1 MYRGGPTQRGAV
13 LPFVALSLTV
23 LTGFA
28 GMAVDV
34 GFWSYRQQQQQTAT
48 DAAAL
53 GGAQELARTSC
64 SDSTGATG
72 DATVDA
78 TKNGIA
84 ASAVHPNSPPASGLF
99 AGNPCAITVQIS
111 TTNNAAFFA
120 RLFGFPNM
128 PETTQATA
136 QATTSGAGCI
146 YLLSTVSQSNTNGAG
161 LTAPNCAVLINDTTN
176 FHGSTVTSPMIGYAG
191 AAPNE
196 NGATFTTA
204 TPAPMLPVEDPCPE
218 IAGCYYLANNPPS
231 FSCGSYTGSS
241 GTTPTLVPPG
251 CYNSLTLNGANVTL
265 HGIYVLNGSSNFNM
279 STITGTDVTIYVTA
293 GATPPNFNK
302 ANISI
307 SAPSSGNYDG
317 VLYYQVP
324 ANLNS
329 PNFNSVN
336 ASYSGLIYAPTSTM
350 VNYNNNAA
358 SYTLLVLGSANF
370 NGSTSF
376 DFNAP
381 GGNQSLVYKAVVA
394 Q

>member
-1 MYRGGPTQRGAV
+1 MHRGYFHQRGAV

-34 GFWSYRQQQQQTAT
+34 GFWSYRQQEQQTAT

-64 SDSTGATG
+64 NDATGAKA
-72 DATVDA
+72 DAKVDGG
-78 TKNGIA
+78 KNGIDT
-84 ASAVHPNSPPASGLF
+84 SNVQPVSPPASGVF

-120 RLFGFPNM
+120 RIFGFPNM

-136 QATTSGAGCI
+136 QASTSGSGCI
-146 YLLSTVSQSNTNGAG
+146 YLLSTISQSNTNGAG
-161 LTAPNCAVLINDTTN
+161 ITAPNCAVLINDTTN

-191 AAPNE
+191 SAPNE
-196 NGATFTTA
+196 NSATFTEA

-218 IAGCYYLANNPPS
+218 IAGCYFLANNPPS
-231 FSCGSYTGSS
+231 FTCGNYSS
-241 GTTPTLVPPG
+241 SSPTPTALPPG
-251 CYNSLTLNGANVTL
+251 CYNNLTLNGANVTMS
-265 HGIYVLNGSSNFNM
+265 GVYVLNGASNFNM
-279 STITGTDVTIYVTA
+279 ATITGTGVTIYVTA
-293 GATPPNFNK
+293 SATPPNFNK

-307 SAPSSGNYDG
+307 SAPTSGSYNG

-324 ANLNS
+324 ANTNS

-336 ASYSGLIYAPTSTM
+336 ASYSGLIYAPSSTM

-358 SYTLLVLGSANF
+358 SYTLLVVGSANF